1 MAYEIDID
9 LCYHNDFVGKEV
21 TLETQQKIPK
31 SQRSNLFVEKVVLT
45 KTNACQ
51 IWGVKYLTL
60 GKKTFIE
67 NISSGSLAEEFSEL
81 RNGDQILS
89 INGMDIRK
97 ITELEKIVPFEDK
110 NNYSNQLK
118 LQVQHDYFDREFKN
132 IKIERS
138 SLTKPMGMAI
148 SSFYENDGG
157 VVISNLNL
165 SGAAYTDSNKQLKLG
180 QQIVKVNGQNLVGA
194 TYSET
199 VAALRKTEESYTI
212 DLLIFDTCKESNK
225 RNSDLCC
232 IQ

>member
-9 LCYHNDFVGKEV
+9 LCYHNDFVGKEI
-21 TLETQQKIPK
+21 TLETQQKTPK
-31 SQRSNLFVEKVVLT
+31 IQRSNLFVEKVVLT

-67 NISSGSLAEEFSEL
+67 NISSGSLAEECSEL

-97 ITELEKIVPFEDK
+97 ITELEKIVLFEDK
-110 NNYSNQLK
+110 NNYNTHLQ
-118 LQVQHDYFDREFKN
+118 LQVQHDYFGREFQS
-132 IKIERS
+132 IEIERS

-157 VVISNLNL
+157 ICISKLNL
-165 SGAAYTDSNKQLKLG
+165 SGVAYTDSNKQLKFG

-212 DLLIFDTCKESNK
+212 DLLVFDTCKESNK
-225 RNSDLCC
+225 RNSYLCS

>member
-9 LCYHNDFVGKEV
+9 SCYHNDFVGKEI
-21 TLETQQKIPK
+21 TLECQQKTPK
-31 SQRSNLFVEKVVLT
+31 IQRSNLFVEKVVLT
-45 KTNACQ
+45 KTNAHQ
-51 IWGVKYLTL
+51 TWGVKYLTL

-67 NISSGSLAEEFSEL
+67 QISPRSLAEESSEL

-89 INGMDIRK
+89 INGMDIRR
-97 ITELEKIVPFEDK
+97 ITELEKIVLFEDK
-110 NNYSNQLK
+110 NNYNTHLQ
-118 LQVQHDYFDREFKN
+118 LQVQHDYFGREFKS

-157 VVISNLNL
+157 VVISKVNL
-165 SGAAYTDSNKQLKLG
+165 SGAAYTDSNEQLKLG

-199 VAALRKTEESYTI
+199 VSAFRKTEESYII
-212 DLLIFDTCKESNK
+212 DLLVFDTWRESNK